1 MKMRLKMISLLLTF
15 VVTGTWAD
23 EVIVA
28 DTNGNELIYN
38 FSGADGPATF
48 KGIKTLSSEDAK
60 AGHIVIHASVDDA
73 SGNSHA
79 VTTID
84 GRFTNNRRVKS
95 VVVPVSV
102 TKLNDRAFEG
112 CDSMVSCTFPAASPI
127 TAIPYNAFPGCSSLE
142 KIKIPDAVKTVAV
155 GAFYNCSSL
164 REIEFGTDLEEFVQD
179 WGLFYNCP
187 IVKMVLPGSAY
198 PFKGAAPTSYLS
210 SYAVLYVNPDLVET
224 YRTNSYTS
232 RFHIIPIGTAT
243 EYDVTTTAGG
253 QLQAKVEAIGDPA
266 KVMELT
272 VSGPLNGTD
281 INFLHQ
287 QMKFVEKLD
296 LTNASIVAGGDS
308 YYCWNYSNGNVT
320 QNGNNTYNTEADVVG
335 NYMFYDM
342 PRLRSLLLPKDTK
355 AIGEYAMDQS
365 RNKTFA
371 LAECPIPSGVT
382 TIGRDAFYYAGITEV
397 TVPSGVT
404 TLEREVFYR
413 CEKLRTAV
421 LPEGLKTIGHGPFS
435 ECYALEEVNM
445 PSTVESIGDYAFYNN
460 KVRTAPLII
469 PAACK
474 SIGAQAFR
482 YNYLLTSVTFNEGL
496 ESIGYACFCNCVTLE
511 SANLP
516 STITSIGSWAFED
529 NQALTHFT
537 IPVNVKVV
545 PQGILYNCSNLESVT
560 LAEGTT
566 TIGERAFHNCPKL
579 ATIENFDQ
587 TTLTTINNQA
597 FRNTGFTTFTLPS
610 TITSLGSS
618 IFYECANL
626 ESVNIP
632 TSIDYVPSE
641 FAYNCA
647 KLTSVQL
654 HDGIRSIKSSA
665 FSGCKLL
672 TAINLNDKI
681 TSIESSVFYN
691 CENLVITK
699 LPAALTSIGSSSLRN
714 MKAMTGT
721 ITIPSGVTSIGESAF
736 RGSAMSGII
745 FSDGITRFGYDY
757 IFAETPN
764 LSYVRL
770 PATLTRIP
778 NYTFQSA
785 TALEHID
792 LPDSLLEVGY
802 YAFEKSGL
810 TEIDLPDGITKIESY
825 AFSATQLQTFR
836 VPDTFT
842 NDLGSYTLYNCKKL
856 KTVYFGRNQD
866 YSQWISFTC
875 CHGCDS
881 LQLMRIYAGTPPKC
895 ETYYMGYRTRCV
907 LEVPEDQV
915 DLFKE
920 ANGWKEFKEIRGFY
934 MGDVLADAD
943 FALLCKLNREL
954 DGQQWQMTTKWDL
967 TNNHHATGKWA
978 GITTKKISGETY
990 AITGIDLHGQGLKG
1004 QLPDSLFLLSH
1015 LQTADLSG
1023 NQLTGEIATFRV
1035 ADGSVIEELNLSGN
1049 QLTGDIYPFAVKL
1062 PSLKKLDVSYNR
1074 LTEISEVIPK
1084 TTLTN
1089 FTYNFQFFNPS
1100 TRELEVPEDAPVTDI
1115 TVGVPAMLTFSTMA
1129 TYRHGSQDYGYA
1141 NVTSLGRL
1149 YYNSYWRN
1157 DWCLT
1162 KSDDQWYPYSDTNN
1176 SHVLKARKNEVEA
1189 FELGNHQTILLR
1201 LDWEDGDVNAD
1212 QTVNVL
1218 DVQSVV
1224 NYALYDGK
1232 TTAQIFNYSAA
1243 DTNGDQHINVSDI
1256 VGTVDYV
1263 LGYEAPAAARDTQ
1276 RANDANEANEPH
1288 ENQLMLNGSSLTLAN
1303 NNVVA
1308 AMQFTIQ
1315 GASSRQL
1322 NVSSDLRRFSV
1333 SMRDVAD
1340 GVRVVIYSPVG
1351 NTLPAG
1357 GCELLTNLPVGA
1369 TITDACLSDTQ
1380 ARPLGVS
1387 VVSETTGIDTTLDA
1401 SRSGEDIYDLQGR
1414 KIVQRSASSD
1424 QRSGLKAG
1432 VYIINGRKVVVK

>member
-84 GRFTNNRRVKS
+84 GRFTNNKRVKS

-164 REIEFGTDLEEFVQD
+164 REIEFGTDLEEFAQD
-179 WGLFYNCP
+179 WGLFYKCP
-187 IVKMVLPGSAY
+187 IAKMVLPGSAY
-198 PFKGAAPTSYLS
+198 PFKGVAPTSYLS

-243 EYDVTTTAGG
+243 VYDVTTTAGG

-266 KVMELT
+266 NVMELT

-287 QMKFVEKLD
+287 QMKLVEKLD

-460 KVRTAPLII
+460 NVRTSPLVI
-469 PAACK
+469 PATCK
-474 SIGAQAFR
+474 SIGQYAFR

-496 ESIGYACFCNCVTLE
+496 EGIGYAAFSQCKAVE
-511 SANLP
+511 SLAVP
-516 STITSIGSWAFED
+516 STVTSIASWAFEYCE
-529 NQALTHFT
+529 AIGEFT
-537 IPVNVKVV
+537 MPANIKTV
-545 PQGILYNCSNLESVT
+545 PEGLLYHCINLERVT

-566 TIGERAFHNCPKL
+566 SIGNRAFHDCPKL
-579 ATIENFDQ
+579 ATIENLDQ
-587 TTLTTINNQA
+587 PTLTTIGQQA
-597 FRNTGFTTFTLPS
+597 FRNTGFITFTLPNS
-610 TITSLGSS
+610 ITSLGDYT
-618 IFYECANL
+618 FYGCANL
-626 ESVNIP
+626 ESINIP
-632 TSIDYVPSE
+632 TGINYVPYE
-641 FAYNCA
+641 FVRDCS
-647 KLTSVQL
+647 KLTNIQM
-654 HDGIRSIKSSA
+654 HDGIRTIKQGA
-665 FSGCKLL
+665 FRNCKSL
-672 TAINLNDKI
+672 TTIDLNDEI
-681 TSIESSVFYN
+681 TSINHDVFLD

-699 LPAALTSIGSSSLRN
+699 LPAALTYIGGSSFRN
-714 MKAMTGT
+714 MKALTGT
-721 ITIPSGVTSIGESAF
+721 ITIPEGVTTLYSDAF
-736 RGSAMSGII
+736 RGSNMSGII
-745 FSDGITRFGYDY
+745 LPDGLTTFGNNV
-757 IFAETPN
+757 FAETPN
-764 LSYVRL
+764 LSYVKL

-778 NYTFQSA
+778 NFTFQSA

-792 LPDSLLEVGY
+792 LPESLLEVGY
-802 YAFEKSGL
+802 GAFEKSGL

-842 NDLGSYTLYNCKKL
+842 DDLGSSTLQNCKKL

-866 YSQWISFTC
+866 YSQWSSFTC

-895 ETYYMGYRTRCV
+895 ETKYMGYRTRCV

-1015 LQTADLSG
+1015 LQTANLSG

-1115 TVGVPAMLTFSTMA
+1115 TVGVPATLTFSTMA
-1129 TYRHGSQDYGYA
+1129 TYRHDSQDYGYA
-1141 NVTSLGRL
+1141 NGTSLGRL
-1149 YYNSYWRN
+1149 YYTSYWRN

-1176 SHVLKARKNEVEA
+1176 NHVLKARKNEVEA

-1218 DVQSVV
+1218 DVQGVV

-1263 LGYEAPAAARDTQ
+1263 LDYEAPAAARDTQ
-1276 RANDANEANEPH
+1276 RANRVNEANEPH

-1414 KIVQRSASSD
+1414 KVVQRSASSD